1 MLKSI
6 LKENIGY
13 LTAFIVLL
21 IISLVVKLYFS
32 EYVLSIDDSVS
43 DFFQIKLVN
52 EGNTTFMKIV
62 TFFGSAIPFIVI
74 VLLTFLLI
82 KNKSYSFYMFVNLLW
97 VYVVSVIFKNV
108 IMRERPVIS
117 LIEKPSDFS
126 FPSGHTMCSIAFYGF
141 VVYLLLKNV
150 KNYFLKWLII
160 FIFAML
166 VIFIGISRIYLNVHY
181 FTDVIAGLILGL
193 ICLLMIINIYIKNE
207 KQ

>member
-1 MLKSI
+1 MLKKI

-13 LTAFIVLL
+13 LIALIVLL
-21 IISLVVKLYFS
+21 IISVVVKLYFS
-32 EYVLSIDDSVS
+32 DYVLSFDESIS

-52 EGNTTFMKIV
+52 ESNTSFMKVV
-62 TFFGSAIPFIVI
+62 TFFGSAIPFIII
-74 VLLTFLLI
+74 VLLAFLFI

-141 VVYLLLKNV
+141 IVYLLLKNV

-181 FTDVIAGLILGL
+181 FTDVIAGLILGI
-193 ICLLMIINIYIKNE
+193 ICLLMIINIYNKSE
-207 KQ
+207 K

>member
-1 MLKSI
+1 MLKKI

-13 LTAFIVLL
+13 LIALIILL
-21 IISLVVKLYFS
+21 IISVVVKLYFS
-32 EYVLSIDDSVS
+32 DYILSFDKSIS
-43 DFFQIKLVN
+43 DFFQIKLVS
-52 EGNTTFMKIV
+52 ESNTTFMKAI

-74 VLLTFLLI
+74 VLLTFLFI

-181 FTDVIAGLILGL
+181 FTDVIAGLILGS
-193 ICLLMIINIYIKNE
+193 ICLLMIINIYNKSE
-207 KQ
+207 K

>member
-1 MLKSI
+1 MLKNI

-32 EYVLSIDDSVS
+32 EYVLSIDNSVS

-97 VYVVSVIFKNV
+97 VYVVSVVFKNV
-108 IMRERPVIS
+108 IMRNRPIIS
-117 LIEKPSDFS
+117 LIEKPKGYS
-126 FPSGHTMCSIAFYGF
+126 FPSGHTMCSVAFYGF
-141 VVYLLLKNV
+141 IVYLLLKNV
-150 KNYFLKWLII
+150 KNYFLKWLIV
-160 FIFAML
+160 FIFSML

-193 ICLLMIINIYIKNE
+193 ICLLMIINIYNKSE
-207 KQ
+207 K

>member
-1 MLKSI
+1 MLKKI

-13 LTAFIVLL
+13 LIVLIFLL
-21 IISLVVKLYFS
+21 IISVVVKLYFS
-32 EYVLSIDDSVS
+32 DYILSFDKSIS
-43 DFFQIKLVN
+43 DFFQIKLVS
-52 EGNTTFMKIV
+52 ESNTTFMKVV

-74 VLLTFLLI
+74 VLLTFLFI
-82 KNKSYSFYMFVNLLW
+82 KNKSYSFYMFLNLLW

-181 FTDVIAGLILGL
+181 FTDVIAGLILGS
-193 ICLLMIINIYIKNE
+193 ICLLMIINIYNKNE
-207 KQ
+207 K

>member
-1 MLKSI
+1 MLKKI

-13 LTAFIVLL
+13 LIVLIVLL
-21 IISLVVKLYFS
+21 IISVVVKLYFS
-32 EYVLSIDDSVS
+32 DYILSFDKSIS
-43 DFFQIKLVN
+43 DFFQTRLVTDF
-52 EGNTTFMKIV
+52 NTSFMKVI

-74 VLLTFLLI
+74 VLLALIFI
-82 KNKSYSFYMFVNLLW
+82 KNKAYSFYMFVNLLW

-181 FTDVIAGLILGL
+181 FTDVIAGLILGS
-193 ICLLMIINIYIKNE
+193 ICLLMIINIYNKSE
-207 KQ
+207 

>member
-1 MLKSI
+1 MLKNI

-32 EYVLSIDDSVS
+32 EYVLSIDNSVS

-52 EGNTTFMKIV
+52 EVNTTFMKIV

-97 VYVVSVIFKNV
+97 VYVVSVVFKNV
-108 IMRERPVIS
+108 IMRNRPIIS
-117 LIEKPSDFS
+117 LIEKPKGYS
-126 FPSGHTMCSIAFYGF
+126 FPSGHTMCSVAFYGF
-141 VVYLLLKNV
+141 IVYLLLKNV
-150 KNYFLKWLII
+150 KNYFLKWLIV
-160 FIFAML
+160 FIFSML

>member
-1 MLKSI
+1 MLKKI

-13 LTAFIVLL
+13 LIVLIVLL
-21 IISLVVKLYFS
+21 IISVIVKLYFS
-32 EYVLSIDDSVS
+32 DYILSFDKSIS
-43 DFFQIKLVN
+43 DFFQIKLVS
-52 EGNTTFMKIV
+52 ESNTTFMKAI

-74 VLLTFLLI
+74 ILFAFLFI

-141 VVYLLLKNV
+141 IVYLLLKNV
-150 KNYFLKWLII
+150 KNYLLKWLII

-181 FTDVIAGLILGL
+181 FTDVIAGLILGS
-193 ICLLMIINIYIKNE
+193 ICLLMIINIYNKSE
-207 KQ
+207 K

>member
-1 MLKSI
+1 MLKKI

-13 LTAFIVLL
+13 LIVLIVLL
-21 IISLVVKLYFS
+21 IISVIVKLYFS
-32 EYVLSIDDSVS
+32 DYILSFDKSIS
-43 DFFQIKLVN
+43 DFFQIKLVS
-52 EGNTTFMKIV
+52 ESNTTFMKAI

-74 VLLTFLLI
+74 VLLTFLFI

-97 VYVVSVIFKNV
+97 VYVVSVVFKNV

-141 VVYLLLKNV
+141 IVYLLLKNV
-150 KNYFLKWLII
+150 KNYLLKWLII

-181 FTDVIAGLILGL
+181 FTDVIAGLILGS
-193 ICLLMIINIYIKNE
+193 ICLLMIINIYNKNE
-207 KQ
+207 K

>member
-1 MLKSI
+1 MLKKI

-13 LTAFIVLL
+13 LIALIILL
-21 IISLVVKLYFS
+21 IISVVVKLYFS
-32 EYVLSIDDSVS
+32 DYILSFDKSIS
-43 DFFQIKLVN
+43 DFFQIKLVS
-52 EGNTTFMKIV
+52 ESNTTFMKAI

-74 VLLTFLLI
+74 VLLTFLFI

-97 VYVVSVIFKNV
+97 VYLVSVIFKNV

-181 FTDVIAGLILGL
+181 FTDVIAGLILGS
-193 ICLLMIINIYIKNE
+193 ICLLMIINIYNKSE
-207 KQ
+207 K

>member
-1 MLKSI
+1 MLKKI

-13 LTAFIVLL
+13 LIALIVLL
-21 IISLVVKLYFS
+21 IISVVVKLYFS
-32 EYVLSIDDSVS
+32 DYVLSFDESIS

-52 EGNTTFMKIV
+52 ESNTSFMKVV

-74 VLLTFLLI
+74 VLLTFLFI

-141 VVYLLLKNV
+141 IVYLLLKNV

-181 FTDVIAGLILGL
+181 FTDVIAGLILGI
-193 ICLLMIINIYIKNE
+193 ICLLMIINIYNKSE
-207 KQ
+207 K

>member
-1 MLKSI
+1 M
-6 LKENIGY
+6 
-13 LTAFIVLL
+13 L
-21 IISLVVKLYFS
+21 IISVVVKLYFS
-32 EYVLSIDDSVS
+32 DYVLSFDESIS

-52 EGNTTFMKIV
+52 ESNTSFMKVV

-74 VLLTFLLI
+74 VLLTFLFI

-141 VVYLLLKNV
+141 IVYLLLKNV

-181 FTDVIAGLILGL
+181 FTDVIAGLILGI
-193 ICLLMIINIYIKNE
+193 ICLLMIINIYNKSE
-207 KQ
+207 K

>member
-1 MLKSI
+1 MLKKI

-13 LTAFIVLL
+13 LIALIILL
-21 IISLVVKLYFS
+21 IISVVVKLYFS
-32 EYVLSIDDSVS
+32 DYILSFDKSIS
-43 DFFQIKLVN
+43 DFFQIKLVS
-52 EGNTTFMKIV
+52 ESNTSFMKVV

-74 VLLTFLLI
+74 ILFAFIFI

-141 VVYLLLKNV
+141 IVYLLLKNV
-150 KNYFLKWLII
+150 KNYLLKWLII

-181 FTDVIAGLILGL
+181 LTDVITGLILGL
-193 ICLLMIINIYIKNE
+193 ICLLMIINIYNKSE
-207 KQ
+207 K

>member
-1 MLKSI
+1 MLKNI

-32 EYVLSIDDSVS
+32 EYVLSIDNSVS

>member
-1 MLKSI
+1 MLKKI

-13 LTAFIVLL
+13 LIVLIVLL
-21 IISLVVKLYFS
+21 IISVIVKLYFS
-32 EYVLSIDDSVS
+32 DYILSFDKSIS
-43 DFFQIKLVN
+43 DFFQIKLVS
-52 EGNTTFMKIV
+52 ESNTTFMKAI

-74 VLLTFLLI
+74 VLLTFLFI

-181 FTDVIAGLILGL
+181 FTDVIAGLILGS
-193 ICLLMIINIYIKNE
+193 ICLLMIINIYNKSE
-207 KQ
+207 K

>member
-1 MLKSI
+1 MLKNI

-32 EYVLSIDDSVS
+32 EYVLSIDNSVS

-97 VYVVSVIFKNV
+97 VYVVSVVFKNV
-108 IMRERPVIS
+108 IMRKRPIIS
-117 LIEKPSDFS
+117 LIEKPKGYS
-126 FPSGHTMCSIAFYGF
+126 FPSGHTMCSVAFYGF
-141 VVYLLLKNV
+141 IVYLLLKNV
-150 KNYFLKWLII
+150 KNYFLKWLIV
-160 FIFAML
+160 FIFSML

-193 ICLLMIINIYIKNE
+193 ICLLMIINIYNKSE
-207 KQ
+207 K

>member
-1 MLKSI
+1 MLKKI

-13 LTAFIVLL
+13 LIALIVLL
-21 IISLVVKLYFS
+21 IISVVVKLYFS
-32 EYVLSIDDSVS
+32 DYVLSFDESIS

-52 EGNTTFMKIV
+52 ESNTSFMKVV

-74 VLLTFLLI
+74 VLLTFLFI

-141 VVYLLLKNV
+141 IVYLLLKNV
-150 KNYFLKWLII
+150 KNYLLKWLII

-181 FTDVIAGLILGL
+181 FTDVIAGLILGV
-193 ICLLMIINIYIKNE
+193 ICLLMIINIYNKTE
-207 KQ
+207 K

>member
-1 MLKSI
+1 MLKNI

-32 EYVLSIDDSVS
+32 EYVLSIDNSVS

-74 VLLTFLLI
+74 VLLTFLFI

-108 IMRERPVIS
+108 IMRERPIIS
-117 LIEKPSDFS
+117 LIEKPSDYS

-141 VVYLLLKNV
+141 IVYLLLKNV

>member
-1 MLKSI
+1 MLKKI

-13 LTAFIVLL
+13 LIALVVLL
-21 IISLVVKLYFS
+21 VVSVVVKLYFS
-32 EYVLSIDDSVS
+32 DYILSFDKSIS
-43 DFFQIKLVN
+43 DFFQIKLVS
-52 EGNTTFMKIV
+52 ESNTTFMKAI

-74 VLLTFLLI
+74 VLLTFLFI

-141 VVYLLLKNV
+141 IVYLLLKNV
-150 KNYFLKWLII
+150 KNYLLKWLII

-181 FTDVIAGLILGL
+181 FTDVIAGLILGS
-193 ICLLMIINIYIKNE
+193 ICLLMIINIYNKNE
-207 KQ
+207 K

>member
-1 MLKSI
+1 MLKKI

-13 LTAFIVLL
+13 LIALIVLL
-21 IISLVVKLYFS
+21 IISVVVKLYFS
-32 EYVLSIDDSVS
+32 DYVLSFDESIS

-52 EGNTTFMKIV
+52 ESNTSFMKVV

-74 VLLTFLLI
+74 VLLTFLFI

-181 FTDVIAGLILGL
+181 FTDVIAGLILGS
-193 ICLLMIINIYIKNE
+193 ICLLMIINIYNKNE
-207 KQ
+207 K